1 VNESPVI
8 FERPASEHRE
18 SLERIRSG
26 LATKVRILASR
37 DSCPVCKAFEGAYE
51 FDKVPELPLE
61 GCSHPL
67 GCRCHYEP
75 VLDKFGP

>member
-1 VNESPVI
+1 VNESPAI

-26 LATKVRILASR
+26 LATKVRILASD

-75 VLDKFGP
+75 VLDRFGP

>member
-1 VNESPVI
+1 MNESPTM

-26 LATKVRILASR
+26 LATKVRILASD
-37 DSCPVCKAFEGAYE
+37 DSCPVCKAVEGAYE

-75 VLDKFGP
+75 VLDRFGP

>member
-1 VNESPVI
+1 M

-37 DSCPVCKAFEGAYE
+37 DSCPVCKALEGAYE
-51 FDKVPELPLE
+51 FDKVPELPHE

-75 VLDKFGP
+75 VLDRFGP